1 VEGTF
6 TFPVE
11 PLCQNFKDM
20 ATKRTIKQTHL
31 GTHIIAEFFG
41 CEELNN
47 LKFVR
52 DSLKEAALVCGA
64 TILHEKFHKFSPQ
77 GLTGY
82 LLLAESHI
90 SIHTWPEHG
99 YAAIDVFTCGLM
111 DAEKA
116 VYFLAKQFKAQ
127 RVESR
132 KIMRGERVTLE
143 PDEAKT
149 TTYVPI

>member
-1 VEGTF
+1 
-6 TFPVE
+6 
-11 PLCQNFKDM
+11 M

-82 LLLAESHI
+82 ILLAESHI

-99 YAAIDVFTCGLM
+99 YAAVDVFTCGLM
-111 DAEKA
+111 DTERA
-116 VYFLAKQFKAQ
+116 VHFLAKQLKAQ

-132 KIMRGERVTLE
+132 KILRGEKMILE
-143 PDEAKT
+143 PNKIKQ
-149 TTYVPI
+149 PIYIPI